1 MTEHAILKLY
11 IDPKYSY
18 LYDTYKSHIENHNRA
33 IATDPYPNS
42 GFDIFIPDQIE
53 IPAKIDACFINA
65 GIKCEMQYRGAP
77 SAFYLYPRSSFSKTP
92 LMMANH
98 VGIID
103 SGYRGNLISAVRN
116 LSEESYRIEPNV
128 RLFQICHPSLCPIH
142 VEIMNESEMTE
153 TKRGEGGFGSTGIVS
168 SLIV

>member
-1 MTEHAILKLY
+1 MTEVAILKLY

-18 LYDTYKSHIENHNRA
+18 LYDTYKSHIEKHNRE

-42 GFDIFIPDQIE
+42 GFDIFIPDRME

-65 GIKCEMQYRGAP
+65 GIKCEMQYRDLP

-116 LSEESYRIEPNV
+116 ISEESYRIEPNT
-128 RLFQICHPSLCPIH
+128 RLFQICHPTLCPIR
-142 VEIMNESEMTE
+142 VQIMNESEMTE
-153 TKRGEGGFGSTGIVS
+153 TVRGEGAFGSTGIH
-168 SLIV
+168 